1 MVIRR
6 AHGFLHSPMDAADVP
21 RRLFRIAGAWTGG
34 EGERMDFD
42 DAVCRIETRPALLRG
57 GMTRRDIATLS
68 HGDLRKLAR
77 GTFVASE
84 TWDAA
89 WPAER
94 HLLQVAAYE
103 QRRRGGVVYSHLTA
117 ALLHG
122 LPLWGAPPTHVHV
135 SGTQHNGAVS
145 RGTPYVS
152 RHRCAVPDVDVVSS
166 GGLVLTAPART
177 VADVL
182 RTTPRDTAIAI
193 ADAALRAVAWDAR
206 QRLYDADAAE
216 YLRAEI
222 ARRLTT
228 GARGVRQAR
237 ELLELADGR
246 SESAGESVS
255 RLRLHDLGFRRI
267 RLQVSVGPYF
277 VDFGLDDAAVW
288 GEYDGE
294 VKYRDVAMRHGRA
307 LEDVLRAE
315 KEREDWIRGLTGR
328 RVIRWTTADIRSPGG
343 LRSKLYRFGVFPTPN
358 HRRNAESP
366 PDGAHSGGD
375 GATEW

>member
-1 MVIRR
+1 
-6 AHGFLHSPMDAADVP
+6 
-21 RRLFRIAGAWTGG
+21 
-34 EGERMDFD
+34 MDFD
-42 DAVCRIETRPALLRG
+42 DAASRIETRPALLRA

-68 HGDLRKLAR
+68 HGDLRKLSR
-77 GTFVASE
+77 GAFVASE

-135 SGTQHNGAVS
+135 SGMQHNGAVS
-145 RGTPYVS
+145 RGATYVS

-166 GGLVLTAPART
+166 GGIVLTAPART

-182 RTTPRDTAIAI
+182 RTTPRETAIAI
-193 ADAALRAVAWDAR
+193 ADAALRAVVWDAR

-222 ARRLTT
+222 ARRLAT

-267 RLQVSVGPYF
+267 RLQVPVGPYF

-294 VKYRDVAMRHGRA
+294 VKYRDLAMRHGGPGGCPARGEGAGGLDSRADRASRHPLDDRRHPLPRRSA
-307 LEDVLRAE
+307 LEALPV
-315 KEREDWIRGLTGR
+315 R
-328 RVIRWTTADIRSPGG
+328 RVPH
-343 LRSKLYRFGVFPTPN
+343 P
-358 HRRNAESP
+358 ESP
-366 PDGAHSGGD
+366 PKRRITTRRRAFG
-375 GATEW
+375 W